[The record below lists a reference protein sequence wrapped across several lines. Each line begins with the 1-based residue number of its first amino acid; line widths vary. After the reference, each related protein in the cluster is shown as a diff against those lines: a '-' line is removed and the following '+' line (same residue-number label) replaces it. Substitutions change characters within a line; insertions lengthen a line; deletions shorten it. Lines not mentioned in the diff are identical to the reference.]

1 MILLIIILA
10 LLYIF
15 SRKKC
20 NCENSQSVGN
30 IIFTILIILVIIYI
44 LGNLFHLP
52 FIFEPRFNL
61 FRIFNCF

>member
-15 SRKKC
+15 SRKKY

-52 FIFEPRFNL
+52 FIFGPRFNL

>member
-15 SRKKC
+15 SIKKC

-52 FIFEPRFNL
+52 FIFGPRFNL